1 MTLAEAFA
9 TIAEVSKLS
18 VDDVR
23 DVIAATIM
31 TDANRRELPRIAR
44 QMRGR
49 TSGVV
54 RINLHQGSITAV
66 RYDLP
71 SDVVERMRGRDE
83 STLG

>member
-9 TIAEVSKLS
+9 TIAELSKLP
-18 VDDVR
+18 VDDVG
-23 DVIAATIM
+23 DLIAAAMM

-49 TSGVV
+49 TSGGV
-54 RINLHQGSITAV
+54 RISLHQGSITAV

-83 STLG
+83 

>member
-1 MTLAEAFA
+1 VTLVEAFA
-9 TIAEVSKLS
+9 TIAESSGLS
-18 VDDVR
+18 VSDVSIL
-23 DVIAATIM
+23 IAAADM

-49 TSGVV
+49 TSGGV

-71 SDVVERMRGRDE
+71 SDVVERMRGA
-83 STLG
+83 G

>member
-23 DVIAATIM
+23 DVIAATMM
-31 TDANRRELPRIAR
+31 TDANQRELPRIAR

-49 TSGVV
+49 TSGGV
-54 RINLHQGSITAV
+54 RISLHQGSITAV

-83 STLG
+83 